1 MKRFLLLLSL
11 TVLSAGFLMAQKSGW
26 TLDKAHSSINFSVR
40 HMVISE
46 VTGNFKDF
54 DVSFASSKDDYS
66 DAAVDASIRVASINT
81 DNERRDGHLK
91 TDDFFN
97 AEKFPQV
104 KFKSTSFEKVGEGKY
119 KINGDLT
126 IRDTTKRVTFDAVY
140 NGSIKAPWGATI
152 SSWKAT
158 LSVNRF
164 DYGLKWNKAI
174 DTGGLIAGETVKIT
188 LNLEFD
194 KPSTP

>member
-1 MKRFLLLLSL
+1 MKRFILLLSL
-11 TVLSAGFLMAQKSGW
+11 TVLGAGILMAQKSGW

-54 DVSFASSKDDYS
+54 DVSFTSSKGDYS
-66 DAAVDASIRVASINT
+66 DATVDASIKVASINT
-81 DNERRDGHLK
+81 DNERRDGHMK

-97 AEKFPQV
+97 AEKFPQI
-104 KFKSTSFEKVGEGKY
+104 KFKSTSFEKVGENKY
-119 KINGDLT
+119 NITGDLT
-126 IRDTTKRVTFDAVY
+126 IRDTTKKVTFDAVY
-140 NGSIKAPWGATI
+140 NGTIKAPWGSTI

-164 DYGLKWNKAI
+164 EYGLKWNKAI

-194 KPSTP
+194 KPSTL

>member
-1 MKRFLLLLSL
+1 MKRFILFFALTILSVGSLL
-11 TVLSAGFLMAQKSGW
+11 AQKSGW
-26 TLDKAHSSINFSVR
+26 TLDKAHSSIGFSVR

-54 DVSFASSKDDYS
+54 DISFTSTKDDYS
-66 DAAVDASIRVASINT
+66 DATVDATIKVASINT

-97 AEKFPQV
+97 AEKFPQI
-104 KFKSTSFEKVGEGKY
+104 KFKSTSFEKVGENKY
-119 KINGDLT
+119 KITGDLT
-126 IRDTTKRVTFDAVY
+126 IRDITKKVTFDAVY
-140 NGSIKAPWGATI
+140 NGTIKAPWGATV

-158 LSVNRF
+158 SSVNRF

-174 DTGGLIAGETVKIT
+174 ETGGLIAGNVVTIT
-188 LNLEFD
+188 LNLELN
-194 KPSTP
+194 KPSV

>member
-1 MKRFLLLLSL
+1 MKRFILFMAL
-11 TVLSAGFLMAQKSGW
+11 TILGTGSLMAQNSVW
-26 TLDKAHSSINFSVR
+26 TLDKAHSSIGFSVR

-54 DVSFASSKDDYS
+54 DISFTSSKDDYS
-66 DAAVDASIRVASINT
+66 DAAVDVSIKVASVNT

-97 AEKFPQV
+97 AEKFPQI
-104 KFKSTSFEKVGEGKY
+104 KFKSTLFEKVGENKY
-119 KINGDLT
+119 KITGDLT
-126 IRDTTKRVTFDAVY
+126 IRDVTKKVMFDATY
-140 NGSIKAPWGATI
+140 NGTIKAPWGATV

-158 LSVNRF
+158 LAVNRF

-174 DTGGLIAGETVKIT
+174 DNGGLIAGDIVTIT
-188 LNLEFD
+188 LNLELN
-194 KPSTP
+194 KPSAL

>member
-1 MKRFLLLLSL
+1 MKRFILFFALTILSVGSLL
-11 TVLSAGFLMAQKSGW
+11 AQKSGW
-26 TLDKAHSSINFSVR
+26 TLDKAHSSIGFSVR

-54 DVSFASSKDDYS
+54 DISFTSTKDDYS
-66 DAAVDASIRVASINT
+66 DATVDATIKVASINT

-97 AEKFPQV
+97 AEKFPQI
-104 KFKSTSFEKVGEGKY
+104 KFKSTSFEKVGENKY
-119 KINGDLT
+119 KITGDLT
-126 IRDTTKRVTFDAVY
+126 IRDITKKVTFDAVY
-140 NGSIKAPWGATI
+140 NGTIKAPWGATV

-174 DTGGLIAGETVKIT
+174 ETGGLIAGDVVTIT
-188 LNLEFD
+188 LNLELN
-194 KPSTP
+194 KPSV